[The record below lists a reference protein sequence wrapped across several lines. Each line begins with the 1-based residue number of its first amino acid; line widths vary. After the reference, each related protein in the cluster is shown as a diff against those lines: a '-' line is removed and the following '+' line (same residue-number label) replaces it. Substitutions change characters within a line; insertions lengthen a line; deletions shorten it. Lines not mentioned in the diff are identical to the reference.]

1 MSLFFAR
8 KKFLPHR
15 VCLVVFWVLM
25 AGFSWLLK
33 IPAQTQTETFFLQFR
48 RQAPLDSLSW
58 IFRQQKTSVSE
69 RARLTL
75 RHLLEAYEKSRSEAA
90 LVDHLTDGGVVAH
103 FWIVNGV
110 AVRTSRSRVAQ
121 LESLPFVDR
130 VLGPEDL
137 AFFSLLPKEPPI
149 PAPDKAVGAA
159 EPGLEAI
166 GARALWA
173 MGYTG
178 RGRLVLSFDTG
189 VWPQHPAISRGFLG
203 RYRPYYQAW
212 KTFHG
217 VEEPA
222 DKSGSHGTHTIG
234 TMLGL
239 DPVNADTIG
248 VAFNAYYMAMDPIVV
263 NLADTLPFV
272 QLMAA
277 NQWALNPDGDTA
289 TTNDIPDVIC
299 NSWGRPPGGQESSF
313 CFGVAPQMLQ
323 VLELAGIASEYSAGN
338 DGPDSATASA
348 PAYVPLSPV
357 NAFSVGAVNANTPT
371 LPIASFSSR
380 GPTPC
385 PATGALQIKPDV
397 VAPGVNVRS
406 CVGQSGYAF
415 YSGTSM
421 AGPHVA
427 GALLLLKEAFPYLP
441 GEILKEALYQTAID
455 LGPPGEDNTYGRGI
469 INVGSAFNWLVGQG
483 YAPVPPTG
491 RLDLAITSVNVPD
504 RPLLCNATIQ
514 PQVTLTNTGDIAYAG
529 GLIFRAGIVQD
540 AASFQTASL
549 GPVNLAPGEQI
560 LLTAPFTLTSQP
572 GLNELWIQVWVADS
586 VVQEPDLVNNER
598 NVRFWYA
605 PTVSFPFTE
614 QFEDTTLRAL
624 LWYVINPD
632 NNKTW
637 TLVNTGG
644 QATGSRSARMD
655 FYGYPPQNQK
665 DYLISPQIPMPSD
678 APVQLFFDYA
688 YKFVNNSKR
697 DSVLI
702 RVSTDCGVTFQTVA
716 KFPGDSLNTVPASF
730 SGNFVPTEP
739 GHWRTRSVDLSAF
752 ALGQPILLKFYTSNR
767 GGSYFYL
774 DNLHL
779 KVSGA
784 GVGETEEFPAFR
796 LWPNPADVFVHMH
809 AEEEG
814 RILIL
819 SADGRL
825 VYSGKFSAGQNAFDI
840 SEFCPGLYLV
850 IYETTKSRKFVK
862 LMIAR

>member
-1 MSLFFAR
+1 MFSSTGIRFF
-8 KKFLPHR
+8 L
-15 VCLVVFWVLM
+15 
-25 AGFSWLLK
+25 AGFSRFLFLWILCAS
-33 IPAQTQTETFFLQFR
+33 PYGSGVAVAQTEIFFIQFR
-48 RQAPLDSLSW
+48 RQVNLDSLAAM
-58 IFRQQKTSVSE
+58 FRRENTPVAE

-75 RHLLEAYEKSRSEAA
+75 RHLLQVHEKSQTEAA
-90 LVDHLTDGGVVAH
+90 QINDLTEGGVVAH

-110 AVRTSRSRVAQ
+110 AVRTTRSRVAKV
-121 LESLPFVDR
+121 EVLPFVDK
-130 VLGPEDL
+130 VYMPEDL
-137 AFFSLLPKEPPI
+137 VFRAILPKEPPL
-149 PAPDKAVGAA
+149 PAPDKAIGAA

-166 GARALWA
+166 GARALWS

-189 VWPQHPAISRGFLG
+189 VWPQHPAITRGFLG

-239 DPVNADTIG
+239 DPAYADTIG

-272 QLMAA
+272 QLMTA
-277 NQWALNPDGDTA
+277 NQWALNPDGDT
-289 TTNDIPDVIC
+289 TTTYDIPDVIC
-299 NSWGRPPGGQESSF
+299 NSWGRPPGGFEASF
-313 CFGVAPQMLQ
+313 CNGVAPQMLQ

-357 NAFSVGAVNANTPT
+357 NAFSVGAINANTST
-371 LPIASFSSR
+371 LPIATFSSR

-385 PATGALQIKPDV
+385 PASGSLQIKPEV

-441 GEILKEALYQTAID
+441 GETLKEALYQTAQD

-469 INVGSAFNWLVGQG
+469 INVELAFNWLVNQG
-483 YAPVPPTG
+483 YVPVPPTG
-491 RLDLAITSVNVPD
+491 MPDLAIVAINTPD
-504 RPLLCNATIQ
+504 RPLVCNANLQ
-514 PQVTLTNTGDIAYAG
+514 PQITLANTGTTAYSG
-529 GLIFRAGIVQD
+529 MLTLQAGIVQS
-540 AASFQTASL
+540 AGSLQTVSL
-549 GPVNLAPGEQI
+549 GPVNLAPGAQI
-560 LLTAPFTLTSQP
+560 VLTAPFTLSPQP
-572 GLNELWIQVWVADS
+572 GLNELWMRVWAEDS
-586 VVQEPDLVNNER
+586 TLQEPDRINNER
-598 NVRFWYA
+598 NVRFWFA
-605 PTVSFPFTE
+605 PTVAFPFSE

-624 LWYVINPD
+624 HWYVINPD

-637 TLVNTGG
+637 TLAPTGG

-665 DYLISPQIPMPSD
+665 DYLISPQIALP
-678 APVQLFFDYA
+678 AGGPVALFFDYA
-688 YKFVNNSKR
+688 YKFVNSSKR

-702 RVSTDCGVTFQTVA
+702 KVSTDCGVTFQTVA
-716 KFPGDSLNTVPASF
+716 KFPGDSLNTVPTSF
-730 SGNFVPTEP
+730 SGNFVPSEP
-739 GHWRTRSVDLSAF
+739 NHWRTRSVDLSTF
-752 ALGQPILLKFYTSNR
+752 AQGQPILLSFYTSNR
-767 GGSYFYL
+767 SGSYFYL
-774 DNLHL
+774 DNIHL
-779 KVSGA
+779 KASGA
-784 GVGETEEFPAFR
+784 NLIEAEVTPELR
-796 LWPNPADVFVHMH
+796 LWPNPADDFIKIL
-809 AEEEG
+809 ADLEG
-814 RILIL
+814 NVRLL
-819 SADGRL
+819 RVDGQT
-825 VYSGKFSAGQNAFDI
+825 VYCRKFFPGISTVNVSGLP
-840 SEFCPGLYLV
+840 PGLYGVVL
-850 IYETTKSRKFVK
+850 ETAKSRKFVK
-862 LMIAR
+862 LTIL